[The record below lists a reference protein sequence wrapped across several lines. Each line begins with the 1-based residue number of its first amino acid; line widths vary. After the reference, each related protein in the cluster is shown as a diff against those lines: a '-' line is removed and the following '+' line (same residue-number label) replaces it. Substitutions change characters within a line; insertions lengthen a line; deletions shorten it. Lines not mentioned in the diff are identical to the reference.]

1 MFGGRTY
8 VIPKNQRGYSWTSK
22 EINDLFS
29 DLELMGDKS
38 HYLGTVICT
47 RDVSFIDGISRRPT
61 FKYILEDGQQRLTTF
76 LILINEIR
84 KQFLEMDGK
93 ETGNDSNLLIV
104 FYVQIMPDD
113 FVMQLH
119 RF

>member
-38 HYLGTVICT
+38 HYLGDLPPGLDTTV
-47 RDVSFIDGISRRPT
+47 S
-61 FKYILEDGQQRLTTF
+61 
-76 LILINEIR
+76 
-84 KQFLEMDGK
+84 
-93 ETGNDSNLLIV
+93 
-104 FYVQIMPDD
+104 
-113 FVMQLH
+113 
-119 RF
+119 